1 MCIILTCYGQLL
13 IKGTIAGSLQ
23 CLLQAGSLQCLLL
36 AGLTVHDSIWK
47 LRWYC
52 SDMLLVLIW
61 SLLYLLAPVQKT
73 VVITPEEFN
82 KLKTEGVLK
91 FSQPTTTN
99 VQRPL
104 QVISPTISNPT
115 IQVDNEVQ
123 FIYFYSLIGK
133 KINVWY
139 WVMTWYYT
147 YTCTLDYHSHDWSLH
162 LYHH

>member
-1 MCIILTCYGQLL
+1 MYEQYHLNLTCMNSTILIFISTHAQSNLFIKVIEVNLQLCR
-13 IKGTIAGSLQ
+13 S
-23 CLLQAGSLQCLLL
+23 
-36 AGLTVHDSIWK
+36 
-47 LRWYC
+47 Y
-52 SDMLLVLIW
+52 MLLVLIW

-115 IQVDNEVQ
+115 IQV
-123 FIYFYSLIGK
+123 ISH
-133 KINVWY
+133 NV
-139 WVMTWYYT
+139 VSSTP
-147 YTCTLDYHSHDWSLH
+147 H
-162 LYHH
+162 LSGIRTHNFRFS

>member
-1 MCIILTCYGQLL
+1 
-13 IKGTIAGSLQ
+13 
-23 CLLQAGSLQCLLL
+23 
-36 AGLTVHDSIWK
+36 
-47 LRWYC
+47 
-52 SDMLLVLIW
+52 MLLVLIW

-123 FIYFYSLIGK
+123 FIYFYSLIGNIHNK
-133 KINVWY
+133 KIIVKCLILNYDLVLY
-139 WVMTWYYT
+139 IYM
-147 YTCTLDYHSHDWSLH
+147 H
-162 LYHH
+162 LKN